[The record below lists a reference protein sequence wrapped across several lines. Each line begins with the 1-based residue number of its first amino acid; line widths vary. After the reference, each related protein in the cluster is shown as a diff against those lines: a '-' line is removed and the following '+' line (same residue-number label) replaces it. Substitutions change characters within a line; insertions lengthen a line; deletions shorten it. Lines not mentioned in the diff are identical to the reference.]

1 MAKFVVLGLRG
12 ENGYWL
18 VDFAN
23 GTVAPLPDLDSPPFD
38 YSDAARA
45 NGAVLT
51 AGIDLGVQ
59 VVTEGEAFSGQFDI
73 SEAFSGQFDS

>member
-1 MAKFVVLGLRG
+1 MAKFAVLGLRG

-18 VDFAN
+18 VDFN
-23 GTVAPLPDLDSPPFD
+23 QGTVTALPELDSAPFGYTD
-38 YSDAARA
+38 EARA

-59 VVTEGEAFSGQFDI
+59 VVTAGDTFSGQFDI